1 MNKAILIM
9 DIPSKCLDCN
19 LCILDMDASIS
30 CFYCKREICDNVGE
44 NVKRPDW
51 CPLRELPDKKN
62 WGEMFN
68 GNIKGW
74 NDCLK
79 EITSQVKEND

>member
-19 LCILDMDASIS
+19 LCILDMDGSIS
-30 CFYCKREICDNVGE
+30 CYYYRKEICDNIGE
-44 NVKRPDW
+44 NKSRPDW

-68 GNIKGW
+68 GNVKGW
-74 NDCLK
+74 NDCIK
-79 EITSQVKEND
+79 EIIGESNNE

>member
-19 LCILDMDASIS
+19 LCILDMDASLS
-30 CFYCKREICDNVGE
+30 CYYYKREICSDVEE
-44 NVKRPDW
+44 NNNRPDW

-68 GNIKGW
+68 GNVKGW
-74 NDCLK
+74 NDCLEVIVRGK
-79 EITSQVKEND
+79 NK